1 MSELPRDADAPFD
14 LGDEQDVK
22 DRDRAIRAGNISAQ
36 QTMRTIM
43 GTPLGR
49 KWMFDLLAFCGVG
62 ISSFSSDALE
72 TAHREGKRTIGLRLM
87 TEIYDACPDRYTEM
101 MKEARNVR

>member
-1 MSELPRDADAPFD
+1 MSELPREIDAPFNV
-14 LGDEQDVK
+14 GDEDDVK
-22 DRDRAIRAGNISAQ
+22 DRDRAIRAGNIAAQ

-49 KWMFDLLAFCGVG
+49 KWMFEMLSFCGVG

-101 MKEARNVR
+101 MKESRNVR